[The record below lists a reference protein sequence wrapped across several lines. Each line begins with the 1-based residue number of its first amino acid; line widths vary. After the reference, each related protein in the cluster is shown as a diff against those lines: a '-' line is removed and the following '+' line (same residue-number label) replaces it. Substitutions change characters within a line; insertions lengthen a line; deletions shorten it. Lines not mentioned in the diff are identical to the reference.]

1 MYRMNS
7 MLTNTLKKRKL
18 RNCMLW
24 DRTYLNDKNPCNIYL
39 YIKQKNNSSTRPISI
54 KPYQYLSKL
63 SEHNIDPQSLHI
75 PLICPTFEDPTQT
88 QTATILWNIME
99 AHRAC
104 EKAKSSSVSKSRNSP
119 VNNDINVNKCINNK
133 LDWIMNALAGS
144 NDSKHEQQLQEEN
157 QLLKLQLLQKNKENV
172 SKDTQIDA
180 LQQTLWNAQQTIKEK
195 TQENVQL
202 KRNKTKVI
210 KNRYYWKW
218 TATERYNKMKWVGLT
233 YSG

>member
-75 PLICPTFEDPTQT
+75 YDNTIYWYDNLKNKTF
-88 QTATILWNIME
+88 
-99 AHRAC
+99 
-104 EKAKSSSVSKSRNSP
+104 S
-119 VNNDINVNKCINNK
+119 
-133 LDWIMNALAGS
+133 MNAKGLS
-144 NDSKHEQQLQEEN
+144 VK
-157 QLLKLQLLQKNKENV
+157 KL
-172 SKDTQIDA
+172 I
-180 LQQTLWNAQQTIKEK
+180 
-195 TQENVQL
+195 
-202 KRNKTKVI
+202 RNIHLIV
-210 KNRYYWKW
+210 Y
-218 TATERYNKMKWVGLT
+218 A
-233 YSG
+233 